1 MGVALPPSG
10 RISTM
15 PMITVR
21 ILAGQSKAAKQ
32 KIATGFK
39 NTIVEATGFQPSDM
53 WIVFE
58 DVPADQWYVGDKDC
72 T

>member
-1 MGVALPPSG
+1 
-10 RISTM
+10 M

-21 ILAGQSKAAKQ
+21 IVEGQSKETKQ

-39 NTIVEATGFQPSDM
+39 NTVVEATGFRPEDM

-58 DVPADQWYVGDKDC
+58 DVPASEWYVGDRDS
-72 T
+72 TG